1 MSSLG
6 GDKVIYPVVVVTVD
20 GIECGVLLDSGSSSC
35 YASAKLLDMLGK
47 RPTEIKPKRVEM
59 LMASSTARMEIYKT
73 TVSTRS
79 GDFTLHVNLTKVN
92 RGELLGIENLKYDHL
107 MKTSPHL
114 KGLEVDDADVKT
126 LLPVHV
132 ILGAGVYARIKTEN
146 RPRVS
151 KQGELVAERTKLG
164 WIILFPGEEIDIQHT
179 CFLLRPVRLIT
190 RNCID

>member
-6 GDKVIYPVVVVTVD
+6 GDRVIYPVVVVTVD

-79 GDFTLHVNLTKVN
+79 GDFTLDVNLTKVN
-92 RGELLGIENLKYDHL
+92 RGELLSIENLKYDHL

-114 KGLEVDDADVKT
+114 KGLEVDDADMKT

-132 ILGAGVYARIKTEN
+132 RGSYRGGLSHGSRTEKTANHGSRI
-146 RPRVS
+146 S
-151 KQGELVAERTKLG
+151 KFH
-164 WIILFPGEEIDIQHT
+164 FPES
-179 CFLLRPVRLIT
+179 RK
-190 RNCID
+190 